1 MKRRDGA
8 LAKGF
13 PSRLHHDC
21 CVAVVPESDAAE
33 FTLFSGAWPFARSSG
48 GRFVASGAAAQAM
61 PRRCFSQAQAARSVS
76 SSERSAR
83 HPSSVLA

>member
-21 CVAVVPESDAAE
+21 CVAVVPESDAAA
-33 FTLFSGAWPFARSSG
+33 FTLFSGAWPFARS
-48 GRFVASGAAAQAM
+48 SGAAAQAM